1 MPLAD
6 AAKHWLPGIKPGKDL
21 HLGVM
26 IGAAEQLSFQAR
38 NHLPLKEQ
46 HNMLYKFK
54 SRATAELIMLE
65 ANGRQVLEIIGKS
78 ADEHGIITVEQIPAA
93 ISALEAAAQ
102 EDSQRR
108 RSAAQT
114 DDKEQAD
121 ADANGAAAEA
131 VGLSQRVAPFVDMLR
146 RSAAEGKEVIW

>member
-1 MPLAD
+1 
-6 AAKHWLPGIKPGKDL
+6 
-21 HLGVM
+21 
-26 IGAAEQLSFQAR
+26 
-38 NHLPLKEQ
+38 
-46 HNMLYKFK
+46 MLYKFK

-78 ADEHGIITVEQIPAA
+78 ADEHGIITVEKIPAA

-108 RSAAQT
+108 RSTGQT
-114 DDKEQAD
+114 DDKEQGD
-121 ADANGAAAEA
+121 ADAAGAAAEA

-146 RSAAEGKEVIW
+146 RSAAEGKEVTW